1 MERKYREIEKKV
13 RNEGFF
19 SEYLPPCFKVNR
31 KIFLKVPQE
40 NCDLIPPY
48 CFTMSRFDEND
59 SRRNIYIPEIG
70 AYTAAYQYMRDNK
83 ILEELIQ
90 FTEQNGGHSFS
101 PILDEN
107 DSPLRHEQVY
117 SEKSG
122 DSIYIKNVV
131 KKIIRSKGAK
141 KILMLDISNCFSS
154 FYCHMIPAIPLG
166 LEKTK
171 EEYKKYLRSSE
182 NIDEV
187 YKKYKGLDD
196 IIRRQ
201 NENRTNGLLVGPSYT
216 RIIMEGVLTRI
227 DMELEQ
233 KGISFSRY
241 VDNYEVYLYNADDE
255 KRYISIFTEI
265 LKNYGFSL
273 NFEKTKVVDFPYYI
287 VENLDKIIEC
297 YRNSNREDS
306 DLMSLFNHFLTL
318 EQNGTKGAIRYLLKS
333 LEKSPI
339 EIKDEHKDLIKSYLL
354 TILSNDERS
363 LGKAC
368 ALLITGN
375 GKNSLDEEDI
385 RVLNEMLKMHIAMNH
400 DLEVLWL
407 LYVLIKCGKISSK
420 REIVSLI
427 IESKNELAQA
437 MLLRKELLTQ
447 EEKVL
452 VKEQAE
458 SWILLYE
465 LYATSLLEEE
475 ELTQKLGLFRNKEMY
490 AHMKRNEIH
499 FLSFD

>member
-1 MERKYREIEKKV
+1 
-13 RNEGFF
+13 
-19 SEYLPPCFKVNR
+19 
-31 KIFLKVPQE
+31 
-40 NCDLIPPY
+40 
-48 CFTMSRFDEND
+48 
-59 SRRNIYIPEIG
+59 
-70 AYTAAYQYMRDNK
+70 
-83 ILEELIQ
+83 
-90 FTEQNGGHSFS
+90 
-101 PILDEN
+101 
-107 DSPLRHEQVY
+107 
-117 SEKSG
+117 
-122 DSIYIKNVV
+122 
-131 KKIIRSKGAK
+131 
-141 KILMLDISNCFSS
+141 
-154 FYCHMIPAIPLG
+154 MIPTILLG

-187 YKKYKGLDD
+187 YKRYKGLDD

-201 NENRTNGLLVGPSYT
+201 NENRTNGLLVGSSYA

-241 VDNYEVYLYNADDE
+241 VDDYEVYLYNADDE

-273 NFEKTKVVDFPYYI
+273 NYEKTKVVDFPYYI

-339 EIKDEHKDLIKSYLL
+339 EINDEHKDLMKSYLL

-375 GKNSLDEEDI
+375 
-385 RVLNEMLKMHIAMNH
+385 
-400 DLEVLWL
+400 
-407 LYVLIKCGKISSK
+407 
-420 REIVSLI
+420 
-427 IESKNELAQA
+427 
-437 MLLRKELLTQ
+437 
-447 EEKVL
+447 EKKFV
-452 VKEQAE
+452 
-458 SWILLYE
+458 
-465 LYATSLLEEE
+465 
-475 ELTQKLGLFRNKEMY
+475 G
-490 AHMKRNEIH
+490 
-499 FLSFD
+499 